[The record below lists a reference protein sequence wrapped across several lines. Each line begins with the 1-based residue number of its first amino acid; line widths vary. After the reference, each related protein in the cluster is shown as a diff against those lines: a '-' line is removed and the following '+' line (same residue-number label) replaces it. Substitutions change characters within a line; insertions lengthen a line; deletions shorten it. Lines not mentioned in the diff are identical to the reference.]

1 VLVQK
6 CVREVCVSSVIL
18 KCVWVCVVSR
28 YVCARACVRA
38 CVVLCVCV
46 CVCARAREHAAH
58 RKPDTHT
65 HTHTHVYAAPK
76 LACTVTSG
84 VCALHADR
92 NTLATN
98 AYSCSSSTPLSSP
111 HTHTHELLASEGG
124 YQLVSREDW
133 PPSPCA
139 SQKWV
144 IEKEHYGEWGQVL
157 E

>member
-1 VLVQK
+1 MCGFVLSPGM
-6 CVREVCVSSVIL
+6 CVRV
-18 KCVWVCVVSR
+18 
-28 YVCARACVRA
+28 RACVRVW
-38 CVVLCVCV
+38 CCVCV

-58 RKPDTHT
+58 RKPDTHTHT

-124 YQLVSREDW
+124 YQLVSRVDW